1 MISSWPVSPFSIRVR
16 DYLVDH
22 RVRFTVALYLGAIL
36 IQVALG
42 SHPPHL
48 NEYLD
53 STALGGLLLLVCGL
67 GLRTWAAGVLRKGK
81 ALTTTGPYA
90 LCRHPLYLGTFLML
104 TGFAMTF
111 PGITACL
118 PSLGLLLIIFW
129 VTMRREE
136 RSMTTKYGTAW
147 EEYAAQTPCL
157 LPLRFSS
164 NLKGAWS
171 LAQWWRSREYNAV
184 AVTVVAL
191 GALMLWGELQP

>member
-1 MISSWPVSPFSIRVR
+1 
-16 DYLVDH
+16 
-22 RVRFTVALYLGAIL
+22 
-36 IQVALG
+36 
-42 SHPPHL
+42 
-48 NEYLD
+48 
-53 STALGGLLLLVCGL
+53 
-67 GLRTWAAGVLRKGK
+67 
-81 ALTTTGPYA
+81 
-90 LCRHPLYLGTFLML
+90 ML